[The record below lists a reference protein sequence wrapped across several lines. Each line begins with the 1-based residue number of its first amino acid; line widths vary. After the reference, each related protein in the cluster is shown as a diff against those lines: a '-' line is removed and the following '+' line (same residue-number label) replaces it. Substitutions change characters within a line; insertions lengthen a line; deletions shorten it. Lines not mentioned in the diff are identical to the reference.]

1 MNLFKLARCIFAAVA
16 AFASFSAVSEV
27 AVPPLTA
34 RVTDQTGTLSPA
46 QQASLEQAL
55 QAFENKKGAQI
66 AVLIV
71 PTTEPETIEQYSLRV
86 VEQWKLGRNRVD
98 DGALLIIAKN
108 DRALRIE
115 VGYGLEGI
123 LTDATS
129 KRIISEVIVPRFKVG
144 DFYGGVTAGVQSMQ
158 TVIEGEALPPPSRS
172 VPTGNE
178 SVRSYMPVILLLVVF
193 LGGVL
198 RDFLGRFPGAVATGA
213 VVGLVAWLLSGAIFV
228 ALTAAVIAIL
238 TLLGAGIGGHGG
250 AWNIGSRSG
259 HDRFGGGGGGFG
271 GGGASGKW

>member
-178 SVRSYMPVILLLVVF
+178 SVRSYMPRAHV
-193 LGGVL
+193 
-198 RDFLGRFPGAVATGA
+198 
-213 VVGLVAWLLSGAIFV
+213 
-228 ALTAAVIAIL
+228 
-238 TLLGAGIGGHGG
+238 
-250 AWNIGSRSG
+250 
-259 HDRFGGGGGGFG
+259 
-271 GGGASGKW
+271 